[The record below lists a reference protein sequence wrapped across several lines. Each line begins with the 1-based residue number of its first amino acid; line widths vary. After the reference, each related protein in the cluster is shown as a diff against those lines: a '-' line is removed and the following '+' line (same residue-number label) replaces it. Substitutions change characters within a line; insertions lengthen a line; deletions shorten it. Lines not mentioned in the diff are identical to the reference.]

1 MKQRDL
7 GIDLLRAVGLLCI
20 ILAHV
25 NPPELLWQLR
35 SFDVVMMVCISTIS
49 FTEYSKPQP
58 YFQYIKGRIKR
69 LLFPTWQYIILMGIV
84 FYVISLITGTK
95 TPFPLKTIL
104 IGLVTFHGIGY
115 LWVIRV
121 FLYNAFLNPLIKRCE
136 KVSWGGVICIIIGS
150 YAIYELVKYMVMSK
164 GTPMIQTAAEA
175 TILDFMAYGI
185 IAVCS
190 FLLYHFT
197 DKKLLTSIGALAA
210 GVISLSLYNHA
221 FDPNGVK
228 YPPGLLYIC
237 WGLFVVALSYFIL
250 RKVKITKLPGIIK
263 FISANSLWIYFWH
276 AMLLV
281 FERNYYSIN
290 NWAVNWFVVVLFSLG
305 MCYLQN
311 KINDF
316 IKSRIAKTNQ
326 VTK

>member
-35 SFDVVMMVCISTIS
+35 SFDVVMMVCISAIS

-69 LLFPTWQYIILMGIV
+69 LLFPTWQYIILMGVV

-95 TPFPLKTIL
+95 TIFPIKTIL

-136 KVSWGGVICIIIGS
+136 KVSWGG
-150 YAIYELVKYMVMSK
+150 
-164 GTPMIQTAAEA
+164 
-175 TILDFMAYGI
+175 
-185 IAVCS
+185 
-190 FLLYHFT
+190 
-197 DKKLLTSIGALAA
+197 
-210 GVISLSLYNHA
+210 
-221 FDPNGVK
+221 
-228 YPPGLLYIC
+228 
-237 WGLFVVALSYFIL
+237 
-250 RKVKITKLPGIIK
+250 
-263 FISANSLWIYFWH
+263 
-276 AMLLV
+276 
-281 FERNYYSIN
+281 
-290 NWAVNWFVVVLFSLG
+290 
-305 MCYLQN
+305 
-311 KINDF
+311 
-316 IKSRIAKTNQ
+316 
-326 VTK
+326 